1 MTEMLKIPSFI
12 PPVVAL
18 VVAGAWLANQ
28 RHAISSFENDS
39 IVLEKH
45 IAAARSASAAD
56 PERAK
61 PVSPAKAAKAKEP
74 LDWKNI
80 AAQFAE
86 MQQSGGMG
94 DMRTIIRL
102 QQRLQTM
109 TQQEIV
115 AALDEIASLGLAED
129 CRSLLEQMLIGP
141 LVEKDPE
148 FAISHLIDRLQDP
161 GSMIGWHLS
170 DAMREWAKKDPA
182 KATAWFDQQIAA
194 GKFDSKSLDGKSR
207 SRNQFEGALV
217 NILLASDPDAAARRL
232 GAMAEDQR
240 AEVLGQGSFQQLKEE
255 NQLAFATLVRGQLPE
270 EDQAKTLGQKAAS
283 LVQLDGYSKV
293 TEFLDRIKATPAE
306 RTACV
311 QQAASSKLFSISLQ
325 KTITRENLDAMREW
339 VTAQAP
345 ESTSTVTG
353 KALAN
358 ASYNH
363 NVRKMEFSEAADLA
377 SEYDAAVGNGAV
389 LTSFLDS
396 WQAVQN
402 KGEIRVLAEKITDV
416 KRREEILEKLK

>member
-1 MTEMLKIPSFI
+1 MTGMLKISSLI
-12 PPVVAL
+12 PPAVAL
-18 VVAGAWLANQ
+18 VVAGAWLASQ
-28 RHAISSFENDS
+28 RHAISTFENES
-39 IVLEKH
+39 TVLEKH

-56 PERAK
+56 PARAK
-61 PVSPAKAAKAKEP
+61 PAGPAKAAKAKEP
-74 LDWKNI
+74 MDWEKI
-80 AAQFAE
+80 AAQFVE

-115 AALDEIASLGLAED
+115 AALDEIASLGLAENS
-129 CRSLLEQMLIGP
+129 RSMLEQMLIGP

-148 FAISHLIDRLQDP
+148 FALRHFTDRLQEP

-255 NQLAFATLVRGQLPE
+255 NQLAFATLVRGQVPE
-270 EDQAKTLGQKAAS
+270 NEQSKILAQHAS
-283 LVQLDGYSKV
+283 RLVDDDGYAKV
-293 TEFLDRIKATPAE
+293 TGFMDRIAATPAE
-306 RTACV
+306 RKACV
-311 QQAASSKLFSISLQ
+311 EQAVESRIQTISYQ
-325 KTITRENLDAMREW
+325 KKITLADLDAMREW
-339 VTAQAP
+339 TKVQAP
-345 ESTSTVTG
+345 DSTDSLTG

-358 ASYNH
+358 SLQGGG
-363 NVRKMEFSEAADLA
+363 KMDFAAA
-377 SEYDAAVGNGAV
+377 SELALHYQEISGNDDV
-389 LTSFLDS
+389 LASFLDD
-396 WQAVQN
+396 WPAHRNKEQA
-402 KGEIRVLAEKITDV
+402 RVLAAKISDD
-416 KRREEILEKLK
+416 KRREEILTKLK